1 MDEAGLVDLLSKL
14 LEADESD
21 VKMEAAWAIFNM
33 HYSVRFKHEHIDNY
47 EEGTSEYYIF
57 IL

>member
-1 MDEAGLVDLLSKL
+1 MIKDIDDAGLMDLLRRL

-33 HYSVRFKHEHIDNY
+33 CYRVIDKY
-47 EEGTSEYYIF
+47 EYIDSYEGDTSDDW
-57 IL
+57 